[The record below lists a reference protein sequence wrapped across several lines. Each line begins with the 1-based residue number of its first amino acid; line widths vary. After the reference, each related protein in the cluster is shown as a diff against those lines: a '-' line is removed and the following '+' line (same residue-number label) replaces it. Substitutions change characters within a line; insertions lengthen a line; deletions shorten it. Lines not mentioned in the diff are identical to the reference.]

1 MMVIARPGLKVP
13 LEDDARRY
21 ITDREPVDVADGSA
35 YYLRRLR
42 EGDLVPASAPAPS
55 GTAPEPAVPAEKNIT
70 PSLPARKATVGTE
83 TGADTLA
90 TNDDKKED

>member
-21 ITDREPVDVADGSA
+21 ITDGDPVDVVDGSV
-35 YYLRRLR
+35 YYLRRLH
-42 EGDLVPASAPAPS
+42 EGDLVPAPAPAPS
-55 GTAPEPAVPAEKNIT
+55 GTAPEPAVPAEKNTT
-70 PSLPARKATVGTE
+70 PSLPARKAAVGTE

-90 TNDDKKED
+90 TNNDKQED